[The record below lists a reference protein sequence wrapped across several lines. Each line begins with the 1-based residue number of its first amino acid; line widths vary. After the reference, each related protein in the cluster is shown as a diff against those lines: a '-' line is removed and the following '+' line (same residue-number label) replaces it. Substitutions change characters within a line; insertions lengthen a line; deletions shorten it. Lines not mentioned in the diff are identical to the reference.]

1 MAAELNWEVLLAVAG
16 YLAMSTVL
24 IVGVY
29 LSRKEIRR
37 IRGKAE
43 PLMDKASS
51 ALDRM
56 EAMEERLADLQMVP
70 ATIVVGIEN
79 AMKAQ
84 LETQGSPL
92 RLYTRALIDEGTSAL
107 AETFSKQF
115 EAVSKLLPAAK
126 TILSKAGVEGKADK
140 REGRAVVEELLK
152 EFGPA
157 RKLVEKF
164 VPKSMMEDPVEF
176 LGYLANAK
184 QKIAAFSPQIGAQ
197 LDSMLEQILLGG
209 MTEAPTEG
217 IAGIVPGNLVRML
230 PAGAPKASSTSD
242 YMRE

>member
-1 MAAELNWEVLLAVAG
+1 MASELNWEVLLAVAG

-84 LETQGSPL
+84 LETREARSVSTRGRSLMKVLRRSPKPSPSNSKPSPSFCP
-92 RLYTRALIDEGTSAL
+92 RPRRFFRRRASKERRTSAK
-107 AETFSKQF
+107 AAPWSK
-115 EAVSKLLPAAK
+115 S
-126 TILSKAGVEGKADK
+126 
-140 REGRAVVEELLK
+140 
-152 EFGPA
+152 
-157 RKLVEKF
+157 
-164 VPKSMMEDPVEF
+164 
-176 LGYLANAK
+176 Y
-184 QKIAAFSPQIGAQ
+184 
-197 LDSMLEQILLGG
+197 
-209 MTEAPTEG
+209 
-217 IAGIVPGNLVRML
+217 
-230 PAGAPKASSTSD
+230 
-242 YMRE
+242 